1 MIYNTIHQS
10 WSSKILPV
18 KYLKIKL
25 KNKQILSNWN
35 FKLWTDD
42 DNDLFIEEKFP
53 SFLDIYKNYKHKIHK
68 IDAIRYFYLYEY
80 GGLYMDLDITLNK
93 NITNLLKSDKCCL
106 FSQKAINDY
115 FYTNGYGEYIDP
127 MIMYSPPKHKFIKSI
142 IDKLHSNGV
151 VENIFDNVYDN
162 MKVAG
167 PAFLTDFFNKKNN
180 DSLIIKNKI
189 ITEKNKE
196 HYKKYYGIHLCDN
209 NWLKYE

>member
-1 MIYNTIHQS
+1 MSNSDKREEFYN
-10 WSSKILPV
+10 
-18 KYLKIKL
+18 KL
-25 KNKQILSNWN
+25 KE
-35 FKLWTDD
+35 KLADTSTW
-42 DNDLFIEEKFP
+42 P
-53 SFLDIYKNYKHKIHK
+53 SE
-68 IDAIRYFYLYEY
+68 YLY
-80 GGLYMDLDITLNK
+80 
-93 NITNLLKSDKCCL
+93 
-106 FSQKAINDY
+106 
-115 FYTNGYGEYIDP
+115 
-127 MIMYSPPKHKFIKSI
+127 KFIVPSSPKKI
-142 IDKLHSNGV
+142 AE

>member
-68 IDAIRYFYLYEY
+68 IDAIRYFYLY
-80 GGLYMDLDITLNK
+80 
-93 NITNLLKSDKCCL
+93 
-106 FSQKAINDY
+106 
-115 FYTNGYGEYIDP
+115 
-127 MIMYSPPKHKFIKSI
+127 
-142 IDKLHSNGV
+142 
-151 VENIFDNVYDN
+151 
-162 MKVAG
+162 
-167 PAFLTDFFNKKNN
+167 
-180 DSLIIKNKI
+180 
-189 ITEKNKE
+189 
-196 HYKKYYGIHLCDN
+196 
-209 NWLKYE
+209 